1 MRVLPG
7 CVMVVPL
14 RMMRVRRWSTKGRSA
29 AAAAAGGV
37 GGALPVPASA
47 LLWRRESCAHA
58 EPRTHTIGQEARPLT
73 AQAQSDYR
81 PPSVLH
87 NAWGMT

>member
-1 MRVLPG
+1 MWALIGWLFVLA
-7 CVMVVPL
+7 VTVNMTKSWMVDAA
-14 RMMRVRRWSTKGRSA
+14 A

-73 AQAQSDYR
+73 AHPQHDYR

-87 NAWGMT
+87 NA